1 MVILSFASLLVT
13 ATGVIMVLTRDTTAS
28 QAGFVLSFAL
38 TASTGLLSLLEL
50 LTGLDQSMV
59 AVERL
64 SESEWRMQD
73 VFFCILTA
81 RGFSMRPSVRRSAGR
96 IPHRSAQ
103 VAKQWKHSGS
113 RPVRA
118 VSGGSTGCFAS
129 HRPRDQG
136 QHFSPDKY
144 DFPSH

>member
-1 MVILSFASLLVT
+1 MVILSLASLLVT

-64 SESEWRMQD
+64 SESELRIHDMSS
-73 VFFCILTA
+73 CILT
-81 RGFSMRPSVRRSAGR
+81 
-96 IPHRSAQ
+96 
-103 VAKQWKHSGS
+103 
-113 RPVRA
+113 
-118 VSGGSTGCFAS
+118 TGCRS
-129 HRPRDQG
+129 M
-136 QHFSPDKY
+136 
-144 DFPSH
+144 